1 MDEIVNL
8 VTHCDRV
15 DWATLKARLADDD
28 FDNGRTPA
36 QLEQSFRA
44 SARVV
49 FARHGEDV
57 VGTARALSD
66 GICNAY
72 VVDMWTYSKFRR
84 RGIGQR
90 MLERLIAPLQG
101 QHVYLFTDDQSE
113 FYRACGFVPRG
124 AGLERVVGNWLRNA
138 SRS

>member
-1 MDEIVNL
+1 MDAAVSL
-8 VTHCDRV
+8 VTHCDGV
-15 DWATLKARLADDD
+15 DWETLKATLANDD

-49 FARHGEDV
+49 FARHGEGI

-72 VVDMWTYSKFRR
+72 VVDMWTHSKLRR
-84 RGIGQR
+84 HGIGRR
-90 MLERLIAPLQG
+90 MLERLVAPLQG

-113 FYRACGFVPRG
+113 FYKACGFVPRG
-124 AGLERVVGNWLRNA
+124 VGLERVVGNWLRNA
-138 SRS
+138 SRT